1 MKRLLV
7 LLLLVPLAL
16 ALVLTLPGCFGPS
29 AEQIMKDA
37 TKADNDLVTVHFVSD
52 STQKLP
58 RAPLA
63 QGKVQPQNYVQK
75 SEGDIDLKTQN
86 SKVKTELVSGVMV
99 TKLQIGDKQYWQLAG
114 NWYEVPPSVQATQ
127 PATQFL
133 SVSQYIKSFKS
144 IKKLGDTNVQGE
156 ACYHLQAEP
165 DMKEFVKL
173 PIITDLLKDPSGNQ
187 TRTVDDLAAAKIVL
201 DFYVLKNNSFFKRE
215 DVSITIKA
223 NSDLI
228 KQGYAEPGD
237 NVGLNQSVTF
247 SAFNEKIVFTTPA
260 NVSPFPGK
268 T

>member
-7 LLLLVPLAL
+7 ILLLVPLAL

-37 TKADNDLVTVHFVSD
+37 TKADNDLVTVHFIAE

-58 RAPLA
+58 RAPLS

-99 TKLQIGDKQYWQLAG
+99 TKLQVGDKQYWQLGG
-114 NWYEVPPSVQATQ
+114 NWYDVPPSVQETQ

-133 SVSQYIKSFKS
+133 SVSQYIKSFNS
-144 IKKLGDTNVQGE
+144 LTKLGDTNVQGE
-156 ACYHLQAEP
+156 GCYHLRGEP

-201 DFYVLKNNSFFKRE
+201 DFYVLKSNSFFKRE
-215 DVSITIKA
+215 DVTITIKA

-237 NVGLNQSVTF
+237 NIGLAQMVTF
-247 SAFNEKIVFTTPA
+247 SQFNEKIVFTAPA
-260 NVSPFPGK
+260 NVNPFPGK

>member
-1 MKRLLV
+1 MKRYLV
-7 LLLLVPLAL
+7 LLLLVPLVL
-16 ALVLTLPGCFGPS
+16 AMVLTLPGCFGPS
-29 AEQIMKDA
+29 ADQIMKDA
-37 TKADNDLVTVHFVSD
+37 TKADNDLVTVHFVSTT
-52 STQKLP
+52 TQKLP
-58 RAPLA
+58 RAPLSN
-63 QGKVQPQNYVQK
+63 GKVQPQNYVLK

-144 IKKLGDTNVQGE
+144 LRKLPDTNVQGE
-156 ACYHLQAEP
+156 ACYHLQGEP

-173 PIITDLLKDPSGNQ
+173 PIITDLLKDPNGNQ

-237 NVGLNQSVTF
+237 DVGLLQNVTF
-247 SAFNEKIVFTTPA
+247 SQFNEKIVFTPPT
-260 NVSPFPGK
+260 NVNPFPGK
-268 T
+268 V